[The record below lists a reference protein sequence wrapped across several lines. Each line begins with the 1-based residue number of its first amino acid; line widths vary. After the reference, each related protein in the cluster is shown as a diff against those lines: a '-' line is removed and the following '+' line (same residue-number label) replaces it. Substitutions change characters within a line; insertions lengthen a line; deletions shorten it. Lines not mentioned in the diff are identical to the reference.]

1 MTDSTADI
9 LTEGLFRVLFEKSPG
24 SILVKADLPRFTI
37 AAASDSYL
45 QVTSVKR
52 EDVLGKGFF
61 EVFPDTKD
69 RPDDETTA
77 RNVFTKVIKTGKKV
91 DVPVYRYDALNPL
104 THLPQ
109 EHYWS
114 CSNIPIP
121 GPDGKVAYIL
131 NTVVD
136 ISGEV
141 KAKEAAVESENRLL
155 LAAEATGLAFWDL
168 SIPQINFSY
177 SPQLVAIFGHPPDAN
192 ITLSSVRN
200 QVNPDDMQNIVIKSY
215 GEALA
220 TGHYAYEARIYWPDE
235 SLHWIRVKGVVLF
248 NEKKEPYRM
257 LGTIVDITE
266 NKRDEV
272 RKNDFIAMASH
283 ELKTPLTS
291 LKAYVQL
298 LEAKLAGAK
307 DPFIKTALLK
317 AGNQINK
324 MTGLIHSFLDLSKL
338 EPGKL
343 QLKRTVFDIN
353 KLIEESITDS
363 RVITSTHALRFEPKG
378 VINVNADREKIAQ
391 VISNFISN
399 AIKYSPKGSSVTLKA
414 EVADGDRVHIS
425 VTDEGIGIKPKDQEK
440 IFQRFYRV
448 DDDDKKHI
456 SGFGIGLYLSSEII
470 QRHKGNIWVKSTVGK
485 GSSFY
490 FSVPLAV

>member
-9 LTEGLFRVLFEKSPG
+9 LTKGLFQVLFEKSPG
-24 SILVKADLPRFTI
+24 SLLVKADMPRFTI
-37 AAASDSYL
+37 AAVSDSYL

-61 EVFPDTKD
+61 EVFPDD
-69 RPDDETTA
+69 RDNPEDETTA

-104 THLPQ
+104 THRP
-109 EHYWS
+109 ERHHWS

-121 GPDGKVAYIL
+121 APDGKVAYIL

-168 SIPQINFSY
+168 SIPQIDFSY
-177 SPQLVAIFGHPPDAN
+177 SPQLSAIFGHPPETN
-192 ITLSSVRN
+192 ITLSSIRN

-215 GEALA
+215 GEAII
-220 TGHYAYEARIYWPDE
+220 TGHYTYEARIYWPDE

-266 NKRDEV
+266 NKRDEI

-298 LEAKLAGAK
+298 LEAKLAEAD

-324 MTGLIHSFLDLSKL
+324 MTALIHSFLDLSKL

-353 KLIEESITDS
+353 KLIEESISDS
-363 RVITSTHALRFEPKG
+363 RVITSSHALHFEPKG

-399 AIKYSPKGSSVTLKA
+399 AIKYSTKGSTVSLRA
-414 EVADGDRVHIS
+414 EVVDADCVQIS
-425 VTDEGIGIKPKDQEK
+425 VTDQGIGIKPKDQGK

-470 QRHKGNIWVKSTVGK
+470 QRHKGKIWVKSNVGK
-485 GSSFY
+485 GSAFY
-490 FSVPLAV
+490 FSLPLAG